1 MSVFNIKYI
10 NESNK
15 TIKSE
20 TVFMNGLRGAKISS
34 SSCAPSYTHRIE
46 LRDIV
51 GRLLAYKE
59 NNHWVNSIKGF
70 ASSAKIS

>member
-1 MSVFNIKYI
+1 MSAFNIKYI

-15 TIKSE
+15 TIKAE
-20 TVFMNGLRGAKISS
+20 TVFMKGLRGAKISS
-34 SSCAPSYTHRIE
+34 SSIAPSYTHRIE

-59 NNHWVNSIKGF
+59 NNRWINSVETW
-70 ASSAKIS
+70 A